1 MILGCDP
8 MDQRVFQGMEYVYQV
23 YKEGSFLKASEKL
36 FISQPSISASVRRIE
51 ERIGCQL
58 FDRSVKPLQLT
69 ECGARYIACVEKIMA
84 IEHEFSEY
92 VNDWDGLKRGRLIL
106 GGSSLF
112 SSLVLPPLMAE
123 YRRKYPQIQ
132 VELVEETTGKL
143 EEMLQRGTV
152 DLVMDYTI
160 PNAERYASSAVE
172 EDCLILCVPAA
183 NPINGDLEDFC
194 LPPDRI
200 AAPEQAEVS
209 PVPLE
214 KFREEAFILLK
225 PENDSRIRADRL
237 CKEKGFAPRVI
248 MEFDQQMTAY
258 LVCCSGAGISF
269 ASSAMVSRM
278 MPNPSVCYYRLSG
291 EASRRQVCIFRKRG
305 RYLTRAMEEFLRI
318 AAKE

>member
-1 MILGCDP
+1 

-69 ECGARYIACVEKIMA
+69 ECGARYISCVEKIMA
-84 IEHEFSEY
+84 LEHEFSEY
-92 VNDWDGLKRGRLIL
+92 VNDWDGLKRGKLIL

-112 SSLVLPPLMAE
+112 SSLVLPPLMAVF
-123 YRRKYPQIQ
+123 RQKYPQIQ
-132 VELVEETTGKL
+132 VELVEETTAKL

-152 DLVMDYTI
+152 DLVMGYTI
-160 PNAERYASSAVE
+160 PNVERYASSVVE
-172 EDCLILCVPAA
+172 EDWLILCVPAA
-183 NPINGDLEDFC
+183 NPANSALKDYW

-200 AAPEQAEVS
+200 ATPEQAQVP

-214 KFREEAFILLK
+214 RFREEAFILLK

-237 CKEKGFAPRVI
+237 CREKGFAPRVI

-258 LVCCSGAGISF
+258 LVSCSGAGISF
-269 ASSAMVSRM
+269 ASSSMVSRM
-278 MPNPSVCYYRLSG
+278 MPNPAACYYRLSG
-291 EASRRQVCIFRKRG
+291 ETSHRQVRIFRKQG

-318 AAKE
+318 AAEK